1 MVTLSKDIK
10 LLTLSLI
17 LRIMPKEQQSLLMS
31 HFTPEVVRR
40 LQEIEQESG
49 GDVEKL
55 DWTPFYQV
63 WPELQRIVTDCKKE
77 AEGKKVIQFAEQQ
90 RPFLREYVLVKLGKQ
105 KKGAPIFLTPEVTK
119 VVDRVITEI
128 DKY

>member
-1 MVTLSKDIK
+1 MVIVSKDIK

-17 LRIMPKEQQSLLMS
+17 LRMMPKEQQSLLMS

-40 LQEIEQESG
+40 LQEIEQETG

-55 DWTPFYQV
+55 DWTPFYQA
-63 WPELQRIVTDCKKE
+63 WPELQRIVVDCKKE
-77 AEGKKVIQFAEQQ
+77 TEGKRVIQFAEEQ
-90 RPFLREYVLVKLGKQ
+90 RPFLREYVLVKSGKQ
-105 KKGAPIFLTPEVTK
+105 KKGAPIFLTPDVTR
-119 VVDRVITEI
+119 VVDRIIAEI

>member
-1 MVTLSKDIK
+1 
-10 LLTLSLI
+10 
-17 LRIMPKEQQSLLMS
+17 MPKEQQSLLMS

>member
-1 MVTLSKDIK
+1 MVIVSKDIK

-17 LRIMPKEQQSLLMS
+17 LRMMPKEQQSLLMS

-40 LQEIEQESG
+40 LQEIEQETG

-55 DWTPFYQV
+55 DWTPFYQA
-63 WPELQRIVTDCKKE
+63 WPELQRIVVDCKKE
-77 AEGKKVIQFAEQQ
+77 TEGKRVIQFAEEQ
-90 RPFLREYVLVKLGKQ
+90 RPFLREYVLVKSGKQ
-105 KKGAPIFLTPEVTK
+105 KKGAPIFLTPDVTR
-119 VVDRVITEI
+119 VVDRLIAEI